1 MLQRA
6 PVVHKDGREWNALG
20 IPQPDGVDSQ
30 GYMNTFFKDYEVR
43 IGGHTARVEV
53 PERVY
58 VYAKVDGEPI
68 TAARVIPRSAV
79 NDNVLEE
86 YRFLVGLGG
95 GDVPCVGFHQR
106 RGLGSV
112 TVLGTPAS
120 PELIVILHAFL
131 GVPIPARPL
140 TPGVHAILS
149 RKGDE
154 RYLIVLN
161 TGWEDKSA
169 TIVLDPSALPG
180 ITVRRPR
187 RPGRPGRAGRRVPRR
202 RVRALRH
209 PQQAQRHLGGVAS
222 DLTTGRSPLRQGR

>member
-1 MLQRA
+1 MVR
-6 PVVHKDGREWNALG
+6 KDGREWNALG

-30 GYMNTFFKDYEVR
+30 GYMNTFYKDYEVR

-68 TAARVIPRSAV
+68 IAARVIPRSAV

-106 RGLGSV
+106 RGQGSV

-120 PELIVILHAFL
+120 PELIVTLHGFL

-180 ITVRRPR
+180 IGFAAHDVLDD
-187 RPGRPGRAGRRVPRR
+187 RAVPVGAYPDGGFALSVTLRR
-202 RVRALRH
+202 RSGTLVALR
-209 PQQAQRHLGGVAS
+209 QI
-222 DLTTGRSPLRQGR
+222 